1 MWVAA
6 KLFFSGVIEKVLEWG
21 SAAIKWLFSDWR
33 NGPLVLCALM
43 WAAHALLITPN
54 LRADIATLTGE
65 RDRAQV
71 QTGAVRAAFAGTVAN
86 FRAASA
92 AAQRAA
98 EANVERVEAEQA
110 AITQEITNDYENRL
124 AAARS
129 RADELRGAA
138 SRTTADPRG
147 ADAAGLSGSGA
158 AASSADA
165 APADP
170 RLPSACPADRVC
182 LTLDEALTAT
192 EQAIQLDA
200 LISWVERQAAVP
212 FQTEVQDDE

>member
-6 KLFFSGVIEKVLEWG
+6 KLFFSGAFEMALKWG
-21 SAAIKWLFSDWR
+21 SAALQWLFEDAWR
-33 NGPLVLCALM
+33 LAAIVFVAS
-43 WAAHALLITPN
+43 WAWATFITVPQ
-54 LRADIATLTGE
+54 IESE
-65 RDRAQV
+65 RDRARL

-98 EANVERVEAEQA
+98 EANVERVEAKQA
-110 AITQEITNDYENRL
+110 AITQEVTNDYESRL

-129 RADELRGAA
+129 RADELRRAA

-158 AASSADA
+158 AASPADA

-182 LTLDEALTAT
+182 LTLDEALIAT

-212 FQTEVQDDE
+212 FQTEAQDDE